1 MVKKICETLCVTLL
15 IVLLG
20 GCMFMEAS
28 DEKIKDRAFV
38 IVNEEALPEEIRS
51 IIETKKTE
59 AFQMAYHEANTT
71 YIILG
76 YGMQETS
83 GYSIQVN
90 EVYEGKDSIWV
101 DADLIGPRKNDV
113 VENEPS
119 YPYVIIKTE
128 KIEQL
133 IRFKI

>member
-1 MVKKICETLCVTLL
+1 MAKKICEILCVTLL
-15 IVLLG
+15 TVLLG

-38 IVNEEALPEEIRS
+38 IVNEEVLPDEIRS

-59 AFQMAYHEANTT
+59 AFQMAYHEENVT

-101 DADLIGPRKNDV
+101 DADLIGPRKNDEI
-113 VENEPS
+113 ENEPS
-119 YPYVIIKTE
+119 YPYVIIKTD

>member
-1 MVKKICETLCVTLL
+1 MAKKICEILCVTLL
-15 IVLLG
+15 TVLLG

-38 IVNEEALPEEIRS
+38 IVNEEVLPDEIRS

-59 AFQMAYHEANTT
+59 AFQMAYHETNAT

-101 DADLIGPRKNDV
+101 DADLIGPRKNDEI
-113 VENEPS
+113 ENEPS
-119 YPYVIIKTE
+119 YPYVIIKTD

>member
-1 MVKKICETLCVTLL
+1 MFEKICEIMCVTML
-15 IVLLG
+15 IALLG
-20 GCMFMEAS
+20 GCMFMEAT
-28 DEKIKDRAFV
+28 DEKVKDRAYV
-38 IVNEEALPEEIRS
+38 VVSEDALPEEIQS
-51 IIETKKTE
+51 IIEMKKTE
-59 AFQMAYHEANTT
+59 AFQMAYHEEKAS

-101 DADLIGPRKNDV
+101 DADLIGPRKNEA

-119 YPYVIIKTE
+119 YPYVIIKTD
-128 KIEQL
+128 KIDQL

>member
-1 MVKKICETLCVTLL
+1 MVKKICESICLTLL
-15 IVLLG
+15 IALLG
-20 GCMFMEAS
+20 GCMFMEVS

>member
-1 MVKKICETLCVTLL
+1 MFKKICESICLTLL
-15 IVLLG
+15 IALLG

-28 DEKIKDRAFV
+28 DEKIKDRSFV

-59 AFQMAYHEANTT
+59 AFQMAYHETNAT

-90 EVYEGKDSIWV
+90 EVYEGK

>member
-1 MVKKICETLCVTLL
+1 MAKKICEILCVTLL
-15 IVLLG
+15 TVLLG

-38 IVNEEALPEEIRS
+38 IVNEEVLPDEIRS

-59 AFQMAYHEANTT
+59 AFQMAYHETNAT